1 MGVYAD
7 AGPDMLRRDL
17 TDMEVPSRHMVF
29 LQVDAGYSRLP
40 KRGHGCHGGR
50 GFAAATKESRVR
62 RSSDRVRRNSVRV
75 RDSSDRMRRSSVRV
89 RRSTDRTPRLTRPYS

>member
-1 MGVYAD
+1 MKVS
-7 AGPDMLRRDL
+7 
-17 TDMEVPSRHMVF
+17 SRHMVF

-40 KRGHGCHGGR
+40 KRGRGCHGGR

-75 RDSSDRMRRSSVRV
+75 RRSSDRMRRSSVRV
-89 RRSTDRTPRLTRPYS
+89 RRSTDSKSRVRFPSRHPFGVHCSESYR

>member
-1 MGVYAD
+1 
-7 AGPDMLRRDL
+7 
-17 TDMEVPSRHMVF
+17 MVF

-40 KRGHGCHGGR
+40 KRGRGCHGGR

-75 RDSSDRMRRSSVRV
+75 RRSSDRMRRSTDSKGRV
-89 RRSTDRTPRLTRPYS
+89 RFPSRHPFGVHGSESYR